1 MTPTGVMTTRVT
13 ALGRCTAVG
22 DGNAR
27 RARRA
32 LNVTAAH
39 GGRNQRHP
47 QHHRVVVGS
56 TADIVGRRATR
67 WEASMTMK
75 NGVRAMISSHRGASV
90 VTMAKKKSA
99 PIVEEDEV
107 KKAEDADAEAD
118 EEEVEEYEE
127 EEYVDGEEDES
138 LTIDEL
144 KEEVIEE
151 EVEELTVLGRVS
163 EGVRAAS
170 ENPGLR
176 NLGALGFFF
185 LASTFAYS
193 CYKVFRKATGGRAKR
208 KRTVNKNVEVVER
221 LKNFFPGER
230 ASVNKGVVRGIAM
243 KTGYSQ
249 SEIFRKYLRYKL
261 TEEAFTLDFVADVLA
276 LKGACG
282 LDSEQMKEILTETGE
297 RMFKKYGT
305 LLTDLAGLTQSGV
318 ERKLDGASKFA
329 KLMYLADLDEFI
341 DKEQGSEVMLKL
353 KEIFGAT
360 DEDYEKLRITAL
372 GSDEV
377 DVSSLQRMMSTG
389 EGDAAAPPAE
399 ESQPP
404 QQEEQ

>member
-1 MTPTGVMTTRVT
+1 MTRVT
-13 ALGRCTAVG
+13 PLLGRCTAVG

-27 RARRA
+27 RRNRVVV
-32 LNVTAAH
+32 N
-39 GGRNQRHP
+39 GGRNQH
-47 QHHRVVVGS
+47 QHHRVMRVGS
-56 TADIVGRRATR
+56 TANTVGRRATR
-67 WEASMTMK
+67 CEATMTMK
-75 NGVRAMISSHRGASV
+75 SGVCAMVSLHRGSRV

-99 PIVEEDEV
+99 PAVAAEDEV
-107 KKAEDADAEAD
+107 KKAEEDADVEAE

-127 EEYVDGEEDES
+127 EEYADGEEDES

-377 DVSSLQRMMSTG
+377 DVSSLQRMMSAG
-389 EGDAAAPPAE
+389 EGEQSDAAAPPAE

>member
-1 MTPTGVMTTRVT
+1 
-13 ALGRCTAVG
+13 
-22 DGNAR
+22 
-27 RARRA
+27 
-32 LNVTAAH
+32 
-39 GGRNQRHP
+39 
-47 QHHRVVVGS
+47 
-56 TADIVGRRATR
+56 
-67 WEASMTMK
+67 MTMK
-75 NGVRAMISSHRGASV
+75 SGVRAMISTHRGASV
-90 VTMAKKKSA
+90 VTMAKKKSG
-99 PIVEEDEV
+99 PVVEEDEV
-107 KKAEDADAEAD
+107 KKAEDADVKAE

-230 ASVNKGVVRGIAM
+230 GSVNKGVVRGIAM

-377 DVSSLQRMMSTG
+377 DVSSLQRMMSTD
-389 EGDAAAPPAE
+389 EGAAAAPPAE

>member
-1 MTPTGVMTTRVT
+1 MTVK
-13 ALGRCTAVG
+13 
-22 DGNAR
+22 
-27 RARRA
+27 
-32 LNVTAAH
+32 
-39 GGRNQRHP
+39 
-47 QHHRVVVGS
+47 S
-56 TADIVGRRATR
+56 
-67 WEASMTMK
+67 
-75 NGVRAMISSHRGASV
+75 GVRAMICSHRGARV

-99 PIVEEDEV
+99 PVVAEDEV
-107 KKAEDADAEAD
+107 KKAEDADVEA
-118 EEEVEEYEE
+118 EEEEFEEYEE

-230 ASVNKGVVRGIAM
+230 GSVNKGVVRGIAM

-249 SEIFRKYLRYKL
+249 TEIFRKYLRYKL
-261 TEEAFTLDFVADVLA
+261 TEEAFTLDFVADLLA

-377 DVSSLQRMMSTG
+377 DVSSLQRMMSAG
-389 EGDAAAPPAE
+389 EGEQNAAATPPAE

>member
-1 MTPTGVMTTRVT
+1 
-13 ALGRCTAVG
+13 
-22 DGNAR
+22 
-27 RARRA
+27 
-32 LNVTAAH
+32 
-39 GGRNQRHP
+39 
-47 QHHRVVVGS
+47 
-56 TADIVGRRATR
+56 
-67 WEASMTMK
+67 
-75 NGVRAMISSHRGASV
+75 
-90 VTMAKKKSA
+90 MAKKKGA
-99 PIVEEDEV
+99 ALVEDEV
-107 KKAEDADAEAD
+107 KKAEDADVVVGGQ
-118 EEEVEEYEE
+118 EEVEEYEE
-127 EEYVDGEEDES
+127 EELAEGEEEES

-230 ASVNKGVVRGIAM
+230 GSVNKGVVRGIAM

-389 EGDAAAPPAE
+389 GDEQSDIAAPPAE

>member
-1 MTPTGVMTTRVT
+1 M
-13 ALGRCTAVG
+13 
-22 DGNAR
+22 
-27 RARRA
+27 
-32 LNVTAAH
+32 TAAI
-39 GGRNQRHP
+39 GKGAFASSASS
-47 QHHRVVVGS
+47 S
-56 TADIVGRRATR
+56 TRGTRA
-67 WEASMTMK
+67 
-75 NGVRAMISSHRGASV
+75 
-90 VTMAKKKSA
+90 VTMAKKKGA
-99 PIVEEDEV
+99 ALVADERADEV
-107 KKAEDADAEAD
+107 KKAEDADVVVEG
-118 EEEVEEYEE
+118 EEEYEE
-127 EEYVDGEEDES
+127 EELAEGEEEES

-230 ASVNKGVVRGIAM
+230 GSVNKGVVRGIAM

-282 LDSEQMKEILTETGE
+282 LDSEQMKGILTETGE

-389 EGDAAAPPAE
+389 GDEQSDIAAPPAE